1 MWAFSGWSTSQ
12 RTKLTANTQ
21 HTRHIVCIKSGVQ
34 KSESHRGSCQAR
46 KLQCSDHHLHLHHA
60 ALTLEARSPS
70 DWSWIF
76 RNLKQCGQ
84 RHRRISHCY
93 SVCYILH
100 IVHVCKPRFQW
111 TETLRRIKC
120 HEVVNVWCSGL
131 SSTNLRGVPC
141 RQRPRVRPPTCQVDP
156 SYIKLSPKD
165 SATAQ
170 ARAVPI
176 GASDSHRKLNLTN
189 TSTSNQ
195 VIWID
200 KWYHTTS
207 PHKQMFPWTIT
218 DLTLS
223 KWRIKAVYCT

>member
-1 MWAFSGWSTSQ
+1 MWEIKSSESEGLFRIQAAFHAVHLMSTSDLVGNVSILGWSTSQ

-46 KLQCSDHHLHLHHA
+46 KLQCSDHHLRLHHA

-141 RQRPRVRPPTCQVDP
+141 RQRPGVRLPTCQVDP
-156 SYIKLSPKD
+156 SCIKLSPKGFCH
-165 SATAQ
+165 S
-170 ARAVPI
+170 
-176 GASDSHRKLNLTN
+176 
-189 TSTSNQ
+189 TSTCCSH
-195 VIWID
+195 WC
-200 KWYHTTS
+200 KW
-207 PHKQMFPWTIT
+207 FP
-218 DLTLS
+218 S
-223 KWRIKAVYCT
+223 KT